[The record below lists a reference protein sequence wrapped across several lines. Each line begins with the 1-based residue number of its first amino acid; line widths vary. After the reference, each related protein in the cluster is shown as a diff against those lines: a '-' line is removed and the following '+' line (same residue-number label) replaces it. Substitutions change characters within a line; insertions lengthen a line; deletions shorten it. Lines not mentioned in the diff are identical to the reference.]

1 MKVTNIYWRTLLL
14 RFENITL
21 SLQSKQKELLD
32 HDKFNTP
39 DTKSSLYSNNGLL
52 AVRYAIN
59 VFNLNGLSECA
70 GTQCLH
76 LLNNL
81 AHVPALL

>member
-1 MKVTNIYWRTLLL
+1 MNVTNIYWRTLLL

-32 HDKFNTP
+32 HDEFNTP
-39 DTKSSLYSNNGLL
+39 DIKSSLHNNNGLL

-59 VFNLNGLSECA
+59 VFNLNRLSKCA
-70 GTQCLH
+70 RTK
-76 LLNNL
+76 
-81 AHVPALL
+81 

>member
-1 MKVTNIYWRTLLL
+1 M
-14 RFENITL
+14 L

-39 DTKSSLYSNNGLL
+39 DTKSSLYNNHGLL

-59 VFNLNGLSECA
+59 VLNLDRFSEGA
-70 GTQCLH
+70 RTK
-76 LLNNL
+76 
-81 AHVPALL
+81 